1 VANGEAIGGDLRSGA
16 MTVQEALLV
25 FVLITQAILLVGM
38 LALARQVGVLFQRIA
53 PMGALVTTGGVT
65 VGMEAPR
72 LRLAALSGRPI
83 EIGGPDARAT
93 LLFFVSPSCPV
104 CKTLLPVVKRIATE
118 ERRMLRVIWASDG
131 DESRQVDFVHE
142 SGLPLDDYVVSREL
156 GLAYR
161 VDRLPHAV
169 VVASDGRVA
178 AKGLVNNREQVESLI
193 RALELGV
200 PSVQAYLQE
209 G

>member
-1 VANGEAIGGDLRSGA
+1 

-25 FVLITQAILLVGM
+25 FVLITQAILLVVV

-53 PMGALVTTGGVT
+53 PMGALVTTGGVA
-65 VGMEAPR
+65 VGTEAPR
-72 LRLAALSGRPI
+72 LRLTALSGRPI
-83 EIGGPDARAT
+83 EIGGPDARAS
-93 LLFFVSPSCPV
+93 LVFFVSPSCPV
-104 CKTLLPVVKRIATE
+104 CKTLLPVVKRIAAE
-118 ERRMLRVIWASDG
+118 EHGMLRVIWASDG
-131 DESRQVDFVHE
+131 DESRQVDFVRD
-142 SGLPLDDYVVSREL
+142 SGLPADDYVVSRDL

-169 VVASDGRVA
+169 VVGRDGRVA

>member
-1 VANGEAIGGDLRSGA
+1 
-16 MTVQEALLV
+16 MTVQDVLLV
-25 FVLITQAILLVGM
+25 FVLITQAVLLVAV

-53 PMGALVTTGGVT
+53 PMGALVTTGGVA
-65 VGMEAPR
+65 VGAEAPR
-72 LRLAALSGRPI
+72 FGLAALSGRPV
-83 EIGGPDARAT
+83 EIGGPDTRAT
-93 LLFFVSPSCPV
+93 LVFFVSPTCPV
-104 CKTLLPVVKRIATE
+104 CKTLLPVVKRVAAE
-118 ERRMLRVIWASDG
+118 ERGGLRVVWASDG
-131 DESRQVDFVHE
+131 DEGRQLDFVRE
-142 SGLPLDDYVVSREL
+142 AGLPQDDYVVSHDL

-169 VVASDGRVA
+169 IIGRDGRVA

-200 PSVQAYLQE
+200 PTVQAYLKE